1 MKISILAGGAFFA
14 SVCAVPAQAGVLADD
29 LSRCMITKMTDADR
43 GAFMGWMFSAIAADP
58 QLEKLTTLD
67 RAKRDQLSKDAA
79 GVFERLLLVDC
90 RSQAIAAIKAEGAS
104 SITQSFGELGQA
116 AAQQMFRSPQAM
128 AELESLEKGFDK
140 EKLKALGRDAG
151 VPESELKD

>member
-1 MKISILAGGAFFA
+1 MN
-14 SVCAVPAQAGVLADD
+14 
-29 LSRCMITKMTDADR
+29 
-43 GAFMGWMFSAIAADP
+43 SAIAADP